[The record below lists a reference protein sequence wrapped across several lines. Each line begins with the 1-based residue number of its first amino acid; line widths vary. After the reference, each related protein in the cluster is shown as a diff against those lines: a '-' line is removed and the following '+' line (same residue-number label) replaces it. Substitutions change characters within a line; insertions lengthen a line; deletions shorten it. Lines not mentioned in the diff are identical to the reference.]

1 MPQLTLGKL
10 RAIKLPAPKD
20 DEADHL
26 TAIRRAVAAHEA
38 YPDSHKLGVP
48 DVVADLCPDDK
59 PEQPKPNKDATL
71 KS

>member
-1 MPQLTLGKL
+1 MPRITLGKL
-10 RAIKLPAPKD
+10 RAIKLPAPKA

-26 TAIRRAVAAHEA
+26 TAIRNAVAAHDG

-48 DVVADLCPDDK
+48 PVVADLCDDDV
-59 PEQPKPNKDATL
+59 QPVSTPAPKTL